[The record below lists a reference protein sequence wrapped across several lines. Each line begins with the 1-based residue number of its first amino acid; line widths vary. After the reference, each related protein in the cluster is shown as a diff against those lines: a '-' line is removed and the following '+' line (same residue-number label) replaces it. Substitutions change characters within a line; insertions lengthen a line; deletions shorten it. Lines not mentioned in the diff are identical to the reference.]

1 MSNNQTAVLES
12 YLEKLNILQQL
23 INSTKNLNEKFDL
36 NMIYPQN
43 YPNYEEFMSNK
54 TNLINADGEG
64 KLHEKLQGGINV
76 PIQPGSPIM
85 INNILEN
92 ISGDKITVNLQ
103 NPGNVINNVEH
114 EGGYKIEEKNK
125 ESQISS
131 QEPQNEPLDS
141 QNLSQKRKRC
151 EEDDRDHSHDSL
163 LRRSS
168 LVSDNQNSNPKQI
181 YKCMHENCESTFSF
195 LENLVKHEK
204 MHDQKEYRCQ
214 NPGCGKS
221 FSVLFNF
228 QVRFKN

>member
-1 MSNNQTAVLES
+1 MSNNQKDQTAVLES

-23 INSTKNLNEKFDL
+23 INLNKNNLDEKFDL
-36 NMIYPQN
+36 NMIYPQI
-43 YPNYEEFMSNK
+43 YPNYDEFMSNR
-54 TNLINADGEG
+54 NNVINADGEG
-64 KLHEKLQGGINV
+64 KVHEKLQGGINV
-76 PIQPGSPIM
+76 PIQPGNSIM
-85 INNILEN
+85 INNIQEN
-92 ISGDKITVNLQ
+92 ISGNKITVNLQ
-103 NPGNVINNVEH
+103 NPENVINNAEH
-114 EGGYKIEEKNK
+114 EGGYNIKEKIK

-131 QEPQNEPLDS
+131 QEPQNEPLDT
-141 QNLSQKRKRC
+141 QILLQKRKRC
-151 EEDDRDHSHDSL
+151 EEDDRDNSQDSL

-204 MHDQKEYRCQ
+204 MHDQKEYRCE

-228 QVRFKN
+228 QV